1 MKKFMAKTTAF
12 AMAAAMLLAGCGGT
26 SAQQGE
32 TGGSGQESGDV
43 PVIGISQYGQHA
55 SLDNCREGFLLGL
68 EESGLV
74 EGVDYKIDYQ
84 NAGFDDNIATQIAQ
98 NFSANNVA
106 LMCAIATPS
115 ATACFA
121 AAEDKDIPV
130 IFTAITDPVEAKLDE
145 GNITGTSDKL
155 PIEAQLQLIRELQPD
170 AKTIGILYTTSE
182 PNSVSA
188 IAEYQEK
195 AGDYGFTIEALGV
208 MQQSEVVQAA
218 DTLVAKKVD
227 CFTNLT
233 DNNVVGVLPSI
244 LEKTNDA
251 GIPVYGS
258 EIEQVKIGCVA
269 SAGIE
274 YVSLGKQTGAM
285 AAKILRGEATAEEM
299 PYETV
304 TEYEVYIN
312 SDVMAAMNMDTAV
325 REDAIDVAG
334 E

>member
-1 MKKFMAKTTAF
+1 MKKLMATMM
-12 AMAAAMLLAGCGGT
+12 AMVMTAAALTGCGGT
-26 SAQQGE
+26 TEG
-32 TGGSGQESGDV
+32 TGNGDV

-55 SLDNCREGFLLGL
+55 SLDNCREGFLQGL

-84 NAGFDDNIATQIAQ
+84 NAGFDDNINIQIAQ
-98 NFSANNVA
+98 NFSANHVA

-121 AAEDKDIPV
+121 AAEDKNIPV
-130 IFTAITDPVEAKLDE
+130 VFTAITDPVQAKLDS

-155 PIEAQLQLIRELQPD
+155 PIEAQLQLIRRMQPD

-188 IAEYQEK
+188 VAEYQAK
-195 AGDYGFTIEALGV
+195 AGDHGFTIEALGV
-208 MQQSEVVQAA
+208 TQQSEVVQAA
-218 DTLVAKKVD
+218 DTLIAKNVD

-251 GIPVYGS
+251 NIPVYGS

-274 YVSLGKQTGAM
+274 YVALGRQTGAM
-285 AAKILRGEATAEEM
+285 AAKILKGEAKAEEM

-304 TEYEVYIN
+304 TEYEVYVN
-312 SDVMAAMNMDTAV
+312 SDAMKAMNLQAEV
-325 REDAIDVAG
+325 ADAIDVTA